1 MRHTLRESWSG
12 IRRNFSMTIAVAV
25 TMWVSLSLFGAS
37 LLTMSQ
43 VDLMKGRWYDKIEI
57 SVFLC
62 TKDSGGSRASGNCE
76 PGQSIT
82 DAQRQLIRDR
92 LEANPEVDTVFY
104 ETKAEAYADFV
115 ETYRNS
121 PIQDSLT
128 VDQMQDSFRIKLK
141 DPENYQGV
149 TAEARTLPGVQ
160 AVQDLHS
167 VLDPLF
173 AALNAL
179 RWGTMA
185 MSALLLLAAAL
196 QIGNTI
202 RLSAFSRRR
211 EIGIMR
217 LVGASNTYIMLP
229 FLLESLFA
237 GIIGIVLAGAT
248 LSAGIKFIVIDKAQ
262 VSIKSLAWIGW
273 PEGWLAMIWVAGVGV
288 ILSIIPTLIATRKY
302 LKV

>member
-179 RWGTMA
+179 RWGTMG